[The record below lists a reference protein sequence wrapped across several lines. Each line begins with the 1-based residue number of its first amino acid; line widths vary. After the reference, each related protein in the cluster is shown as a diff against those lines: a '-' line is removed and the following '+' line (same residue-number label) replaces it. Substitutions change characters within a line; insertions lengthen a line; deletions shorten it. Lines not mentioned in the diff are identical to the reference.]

1 MPGMLQFCARPIRP
15 GDTHGQSREQD
26 RITATHIAC
35 QGGCNRARDADAA
48 AAGGAAVRSLARQ
61 LHSWTGTLLGGVG
74 TAADMSLALAAAS
87 VQRPGPKAAVAKAAA
102 LVRDAREAAGLT
114 LDDLGAALDL
124 KDPTF
129 MALVESG
136 KVGLPFEM
144 ILRLAT
150 ILGRNDPITFILQLT
165 RSYNP
170 RVWKSLEA
178 LGVGKLLV
186 QAGREREFA
195 NIYRSNTAR
204 AAVVRRATSPR
215 RWPSRPR
222 PSKVRWSSWA
232 TRRSP
237 TRSRRSRPKPP
248 PEAVYRSHPV
258 HAAACRR
265 VAIDLQQGRSS
276 SGVRRCA

>member
-1 MPGMLQFCARPIRP
+1 MPKAATKKAAPRRTAR
-15 GDTHGQSREQD
+15 
-26 RITATHIAC
+26 AK
-35 QGGCNRARDADAA
+35 AA
-48 AAGGAAVRSLARQ
+48 ALPAEGVPPSLQQAGGAAVRSLARQ

-114 LDDLGAALDL
+114 LDDLGTALDL
-124 KDPTF
+124 KDPSF

-136 KVGLPFEM
+136 KVGLPFDM

-150 ILGRNDPITFILQLT
+150 ILGRNDPVTFILQLT

-178 LGVGKLLV
+178 LGIGKLLV

-195 NIYRSNTAR
+195 NIYRSNTAAR
-204 AAVVRRATSPR
+204 QLSD
-215 RWPSRPR
+215 
-222 PSKVRWSSWA
+222 KDF
-232 TRRSP
+232 
-237 TRSRRSRPKPP
+237 
-248 PEAVYRSHPV
+248 
-258 HAAACRR
+258 AAALAFSAAAFDSAL
-265 VAIDLQQGRSS
+265 VFLGHTKKTGSAKAD
-276 SGVRRCA
+276 A

>member
-1 MPGMLQFCARPIRP
+1 MPKAASKTAATRRTTRARPP
-15 GDTHGQSREQD
+15 SSAPVE
-26 RITATHIAC
+26 
-35 QGGCNRARDADAA
+35 AA
-48 AAGGAAVRSLARQ
+48 AMPTLQQAGGAAVRSLARQ

-178 LGVGKLLV
+178 LGIGKLLV

-195 NIYRSNTAR
+195 NIYRSNTAAR
-204 AAVVRRATSPR
+204 QLSD
-215 RWPSRPR
+215 
-222 PSKVRWSSWA
+222 KDF
-232 TRRSP
+232 
-237 TRSRRSRPKPP
+237 
-248 PEAVYRSHPV
+248 
-258 HAAACRR
+258 AAALAFSAAAFESAL
-265 VAIDLQQGRSS
+265 VFLGHTKKPEVPKDAP
-276 SGVRRCA
+276 VKPAA